1 MLDARLAQVVIV
13 AVAAAAFVV
22 LTVGIV
28 ASITILR
35 RRRMADHDIKA
46 VAPTTTIHVSPN
58 APAPTSE
65 IPAPIEAPAAA
76 PENPIVQPITLDP
89 SEPDSLTIEPDEGPT
104 ERERDVHRLI
114 AHLKSDNDKSD
125 EPPAS

>member
-13 AVAAAAFVV
+13 AAAFVV
-22 LTVGIV
+22 LTVGII

-35 RRRMADHDIKA
+35 RRRMANHDMKA
-46 VAPTTTIHVSPN
+46 VLPTATTPLLSN
-58 APAPTSE
+58 APAPTSK

-76 PENPIVQPITLDP
+76 PENPIVQPIALDP
-89 SEPDSLTIEPDEGPT
+89 PEPDSFTIEPDKGPT

-114 AHLKSDNDKSD
+114 AYLKSDNDMPD
-125 EPPAS
+125 EPPTP

>member
-46 VAPTTTIHVSPN
+46 VLPTTTTPVLSN
-58 APAPTSE
+58 AAASTSA
-65 IPAPIEAPAAA
+65 ISAPIEAPVAA
-76 PENPIVQPITLDP
+76 PEKPIVQPIVLDP
-89 SEPDSLTIEPDEGPT
+89 SEPDSLTIKPDEGPT
-104 ERERDVHRLI
+104 KREKDVHRLI
-114 AHLKSDNDKSD
+114 AHLKSDSETPD
-125 EPPAS
+125 EPPA